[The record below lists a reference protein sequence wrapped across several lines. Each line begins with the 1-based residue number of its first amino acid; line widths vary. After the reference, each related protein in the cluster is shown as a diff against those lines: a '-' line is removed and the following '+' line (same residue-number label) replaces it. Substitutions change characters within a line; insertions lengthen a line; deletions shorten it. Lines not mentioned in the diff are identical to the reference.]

1 MIFSPFLAVL
11 APTMR
16 THIMNAQ
23 PHIMNSQ
30 PFMVIPKPLMV
41 SLSNHRATPYDKLRV
56 RSDWFTVKFAFT
68 ARTTRNIYQLFN
80 KSIAKAKKSG
90 GK

>member
-23 PHIMNSQ
+23 S
-30 PFMVIPKPLMV
+30 FMVIPKPLMV